1 MNFQL
6 LIKTR
11 AVIVI
16 DDNYVSIKRAAIFI
30 SIQKFGYLYL
40 SILGQARIVDFFL
53 EAYIMEV
60 KTKLPNSMTVCTRH
74 FKVL

>member
-1 MNFQL
+1 MTRATDKGIFLNIFC
-6 LIKTR
+6 R

-16 DDNYVSIKRAAIFI
+16 YDIHVSIKKSCDIHIDTEVWI
-30 SIQKFGYLYL
+30 SILNYL

-60 KTKLPNSMTVCTRH
+60 
-74 FKVL
+74 